1 MGDYRLYKLAD
12 IYDEKPCKGEE
23 FINLALEKG
32 IDVSIANQF
41 LNTIDQLEDL
51 YRSHPCRG
59 KTFEDLAVKKGFLRK
74 IAKVFIKNE
83 VVHDEKIEKPIYIP
97 IVSKAHDAYQMD
109 TFINQKQA
117 NGLNY
122 LMLINVNTKKAYA
135 YPMNGK
141 GAKEV
146 LGALNKF
153 KAEVPKIYSIL
164 SDQDK
169 AYLSNEVLEWM
180 RKNNIQFRTVKDDN
194 HNNLGIINRFMRT
207 IRDKAYDLNIF
218 DPNLWANLDK
228 DGNYSRNKSIP
239 YDSSKFINNSQMQQL
254 INGYN
259 DTPHR
264 TLRMKE
270 GNKVIHNSPND
281 MNYEK
286 EDQYIRMKKVD
297 TSPYNFKEG
306 DHVKLVEEKQFG
318 KKKRRN
324 AGVEAY
330 TVDSRVG
337 NLYTLKALNSA
348 VNDYPG
354 YKIVHATGKYNL
366 DKDIKDG
373 KRGIIE
379 EFLDYDYKN
388 KKYKVRYE
396 GGVVGTV
403 LPKDC
408 REGNP
413 TKLSR
418 DERIFWLKQKT
429 IPPEI
434 RKFI

>member
-41 LNTIDQLEDL
+41 LNKIDQLEDL
-51 YRSHPCRG
+51 YRSHPSRG
-59 KTFEDLAVKKGFLRK
+59 KTFEDLAVKKGVLRK

-135 YPMNGK
+135 YPMEGK
-141 GAKEV
+141 GAKQV
-146 LGALNKF
+146 LEALNKF

-180 RKNNIQFRTVKDDN
+180 RENNIQFRTVKDDN

-270 GNKVIHNSPND
+270 DNKVIHNSPND

-324 AGVEAY
+324 LGTEVY

-337 NLYTLKALNSA
+337 NLYRLKAGNSA
-348 VNDYPG
+348 INDYPG
-354 YKIVHATGKYNL
+354 YKMVHAKGKTNL
-366 DKDIKDG
+366 AQDLKDD

-379 EFLDYDYKN
+379 EFLDYKN